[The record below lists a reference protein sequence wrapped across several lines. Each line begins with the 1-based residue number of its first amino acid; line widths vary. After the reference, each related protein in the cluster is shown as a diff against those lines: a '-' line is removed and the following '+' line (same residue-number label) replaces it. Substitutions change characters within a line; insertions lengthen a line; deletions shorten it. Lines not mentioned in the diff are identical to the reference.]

1 VDRRTALLFGALLL
15 AVVLATAAFA
25 LLSPASD
32 PNATLPPGAESMTGV
47 VVHVDS
53 AGGGLGDVQGFT
65 LRRPGGELVDFS
77 LKELQNG
84 TQFPPGHLA
93 EHQATSTPVV
103 VWFRVDGSERLALR
117 LEDAPVAS

>member
-15 AVVLATAAFA
+15 AVIGGTAI
-25 LLSPASD
+25 LGILSPTPAQD
-32 PNATLPPGAESMTGV
+32 ATLPPGTESMTGV

-53 AGGGLGDVQGFT
+53 AGGLGDVRGFT

-77 LKELQNG
+77 LRALQNG

-93 EHQATSTPVV
+93 EHQATAQPVH
-103 VWFRVDGSERLALR
+103 VWFRVDGDERLALR
-117 LEDAPVAS
+117 LEDAPAPS